1 MLCKSRSCSDPVA
14 PRSTGRHP
22 ATEDPTEGAMLD
34 IDTLRADTPG
44 CEHVIHL
51 NNAGAGLM
59 PVPVVSA
66 ITDHID
72 LEARVGGY
80 EAAALRRQAV
90 EHAREAVARLIGAEP
105 RNIAFM
111 ENATIAFNAALS
123 SIPFE
128 RGDLIVTSRNDYIS
142 NQITYMSLQHRM
154 GVELVYAP
162 DLPEGGVDPLAAEE
176 MIHRR
181 RPKLVAMTH
190 VPTNSGLVQQLSHI
204 GRACRDRSIP
214 FLVDAC
220 QSVGQLQVDIRELQ
234 CSFMSAT
241 ARKFLRGPR
250 GSGFLYVGDDALD
263 SELEPLF
270 IDMQGA
276 HWVAPDLYQPVPD
289 ARRFENWEFAYALV
303 LGLGAAAEYTLD
315 VGLDRIEPRVKEL
328 AAFTREKL
336 ADVEGATVVDVG
348 PELCGIVTV
357 ALDGVDPG
365 DAVRQLRARGV
376 NTSSSAWDSAV
387 LDFTDK
393 GVEGALRISP
403 SYYNTRHEI
412 ETAVA
417 AIEEIAQ

>member
-1 MLCKSRSCSDPVA
+1 
-14 PRSTGRHP
+14 
-22 ATEDPTEGAMLD
+22 MLD
-34 IDTLRADTPG
+34 IDRLRADTPG

-59 PVPVVSA
+59 PAPVVSA
-66 ITDHID
+66 VQDHIA
-72 LEARVGGY
+72 LESRMGGY
-80 EAAALRRQAV
+80 EAAADRRDAI
-90 EHAREAVARLIGAEP
+90 EDARAAVARLIGAES
-105 RNIAFM
+105 RNIAYM
-111 ENATIAFNAALS
+111 ENATVAFHSAVS
-123 SIPFE
+123 SFSFG
-128 RGDLIVTSRNDYIS
+128 RDDLILTSRNDYIS
-142 NQITYMSLQHRM
+142 NQITYMSLRQRM
-154 GVELVYAP
+154 GVETVYAP

-176 MIHRR
+176 IIHRR

-190 VPTNSGLVQQLSHI
+190 VPTNSGLVQQLAHI
-204 GRACRDRSIP
+204 GRACRDRHIP

-220 QSVGQLQVDIRELQ
+220 QSVGQLHVDIHELN
-234 CSFMSAT
+234 CDFMSAT

-250 GSGFLYVGDDALD
+250 GCGFLYISDAALD
-263 SELEPLF
+263 SGVEPLF

-289 ARRFENWEFAYALV
+289 ARRFENWEFAYALI
-303 LGLGAAAEYTLD
+303 LGLGAAAEYALN
-315 VGLDRIEPRVKEL
+315 VGIDEIEPRVKEL
-328 AAFTREKL
+328 ATFTRERL
-336 ADVEGATVVDVG
+336 EGIEGATVLDVG

-376 NTSSSAWDSAV
+376 NTSSSAWEYAV

-403 SYYNTRHEI
+403 SYYNTTHEI
-412 ETAVA
+412 ESAVA